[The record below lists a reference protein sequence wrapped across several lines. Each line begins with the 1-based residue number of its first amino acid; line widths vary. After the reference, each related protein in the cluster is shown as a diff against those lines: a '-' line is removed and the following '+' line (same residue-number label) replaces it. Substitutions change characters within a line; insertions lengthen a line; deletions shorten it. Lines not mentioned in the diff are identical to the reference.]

1 MASEKCKKAAC
12 PTVCSIIGLCLIIA
26 ATTIIALGTVEKLVK
41 MMVNS
46 VSDIIKK
53 ITQFLICFSMKFL
66 ESKIKV

>member
-53 ITQFLICFSMKFL
+53 NNTVSYMFFYEVFRK
-66 ESKIKV
+66 